1 MDGVGK
7 SKASASVETDPLTA
21 ARESVKKVNMNRAM
35 KDDSNKRPID
45 DEFSTESVF
54 AGQLP
59 KEGDTDDQFTFG
71 RRAIL
76 SINDIEDSSRAGENP
91 ISRIEDNIENAM
103 DAFVLAALDTYH
115 YKDVS
120 LEDRYTILLKDMR
133 L

>member
-1 MDGVGK
+1 
-7 SKASASVETDPLTA
+7 VETDPLTA

-35 KDDSNKRPID
+35 KDDSNKDLLMMSLVQSLCLQGNCLRKVI
-45 DEFSTESVF
+45 
-54 AGQLP
+54 LLMI
-59 KEGDTDDQFTFG
+59 TFG

-76 SINDIEDSSRAGENP
+76 SINDIGEDSSRAGENP

-103 DAFVLAALDTYH
+103 DAFVLAALIRTIIKMYPN
-115 YKDVS
+115 